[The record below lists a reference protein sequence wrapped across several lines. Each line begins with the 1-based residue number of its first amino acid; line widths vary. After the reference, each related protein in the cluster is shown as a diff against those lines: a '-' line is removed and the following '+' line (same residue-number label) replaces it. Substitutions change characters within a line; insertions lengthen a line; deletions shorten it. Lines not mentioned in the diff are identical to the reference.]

1 MKCPRCH
8 AELKVE
14 DYRGIEV
21 DRCPGC
27 GGMWLDYG
35 ELDQLEDTVFDKD
48 ELKGSLMFRSFEGE
62 LVCPKCGGRMQRFNY
77 RAYNLELDFCE
88 QEHGVWLDAGEEKRV
103 MELMKQRIKDLDRK
117 GKAEAEW
124 GNFLAKLGSP
134 SFLDKVKGL
143 FRK

>member
-8 AELKVE
+8 AELTVE

-21 DRCPGC
+21 DRCHDC

-35 ELDQLEDTVFDKD
+35 ELDQLEDTVFEKD

-88 QEHGVWLDAGEEKRV
+88 QQHGVWLDAGEEQRV
-103 MELMKQRIKDLDRK
+103 LELMQQRIKDIDRK
-117 GKAEAEW
+117 VKAETEW
-124 GNFLAKLGSP
+124 GSFLVKLRSP
-134 SFLDKVKGL
+134 SFLDKAKRL